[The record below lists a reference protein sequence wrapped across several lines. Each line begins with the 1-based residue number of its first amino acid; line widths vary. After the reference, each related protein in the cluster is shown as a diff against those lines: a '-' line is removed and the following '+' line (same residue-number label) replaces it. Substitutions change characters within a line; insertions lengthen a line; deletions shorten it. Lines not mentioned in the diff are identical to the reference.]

1 MPDRERSLED
11 LVAVRLVRIAEVVS
25 RVAARRFQPRFALR
39 NTDLRIMN
47 MLDRTEG
54 VAVNEIAR
62 RAHVDSA
69 WISRSIRH
77 LEQEGMLAR
86 RSHPSDSRLK
96 VVALTPRG
104 KAVLDQVRPLAFAG
118 ETRLMDGI
126 DAPEFKQ
133 ALDRLLANAEAVLA
147 EMEEEGAPPPPL
159 EPGA

>member
-1 MPDRERSLED
+1 MSDAERSLED

-47 MLDRTEG
+47 MLDRTDG
-54 VAVNEIAR
+54 VTVNEIAR

-77 LEQEGMLAR
+77 LEDEGMLVR

-96 VVALTPRG
+96 VVALTPKG
-104 KAVLDQVRPLAFAG
+104 KDVLDQVRPLAFAG
-118 ETRLMDGI
+118 EAKLMEGL
-126 DAPEFKQ
+126 DAPEFK
-133 ALDRLLANAEAVLA
+133 ADLDRLLANAEAMLA
-147 EMEEEGAPPPPL
+147 EMEGEDAPS
-159 EPGA
+159 ASKD